1 MKKVEVYIKLKP
13 DVLDP
18 QGKAIMNTLQTLGYS
33 DVIDVRASKFFELQI
48 NSDNEAHIK
57 KEVEEICDRVLA
69 NPNIE
74 TYFFE
79 IKQDED
85 KKRK

>member
-1 MKKVEVYIKLKP
+1 MKKVKVYIKLKP

-18 QGKAIMNTLQTLGYS
+18 QGKAIMNTLHTLGYK
-33 DVIDVRASKFFELQI
+33 DVVDVRASKFFELQI
-48 NSDNEAHIK
+48 NSDNDAHIK

-79 IKQDED
+79 IEPDEA
-85 KKRK
+85 